1 LTLPLDSSENL
12 ASKYAF
18 TIATCTKVCFHKCNL
33 CRYGSCGVVVIV
45 AVFANLIWRDYAHT
59 QRARAGRGAELEERK
74 KRAAGTHIHI

>member
-1 LTLPLDSSENL
+1 
-12 ASKYAF
+12 
-18 TIATCTKVCFHKCNL
+18 L